1 VVEIKLK
8 RWNPLRKRLGCLHA
22 HYSNIDYIE
31 NALSPYGIELIHFVD
46 PGLMT
51 RVTSDEHFQESDAQ
65 KKVKEQ
71 IEWIAQ
77 CHVDAILI
85 TCTNYIAIL
94 QEDQHPV
101 SVPIIKIDE
110 PYFEYI
116 CKVEEPQIIL
126 FTNPAT
132 VKGTIDR
139 LNQKLENHQKSLDF
153 EVIVIDN
160 TFDLFM
166 KGLKEE
172 YDQAISEFLT
182 QIMKKENRVISV
194 AQLSMVDAAKQMEMP
209 IINPLDTL
217 ISSIVNQLK
226 ISK

>member
-1 VVEIKLK
+1 
-8 RWNPLRKRLGCLHA
+8 
-22 HYSNIDYIE
+22 
-31 NALSPYGIELIHFVD
+31 
-46 PGLMT
+46 
-51 RVTSDEHFQESDAQ
+51 
-65 KKVKEQ
+65 
-71 IEWIAQ
+71 
-77 CHVDAILI
+77 
-85 TCTNYIAIL
+85 
-94 QEDQHPV
+94 
-101 SVPIIKIDE
+101 VPIIKIDE

-194 AQLSMVDAAKQMEMP
+194 AQLSMVDAAKQMERP